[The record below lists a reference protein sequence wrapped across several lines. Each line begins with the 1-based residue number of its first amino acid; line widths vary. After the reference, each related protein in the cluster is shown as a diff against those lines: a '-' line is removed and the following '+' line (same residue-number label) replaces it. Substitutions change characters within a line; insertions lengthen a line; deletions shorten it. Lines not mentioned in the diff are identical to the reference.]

1 MADSYGKIVKTIPL
15 SHNTNLCVKA
25 NAELN
30 GKKYVDL
37 REYVETAKYSGP
49 TRKGLFLPEQVIKE
63 LALTLL
69 AIAEN
74 RPIPESEEH

>member
-15 SHNTNLCVKA
+15 SHSTKLCVKA

-30 GKKYVDL
+30 GKKFVDI

-49 TRKGLFLPEQVIKE
+49 TRKGLFIPESVVKE

-74 RPIPESEEH
+74 RPVEDAEA